1 MHRDEEDVPLMVMED
16 SAMLG
21 RAQRVAGLEI
31 RQLRPEEAQLH
42 ASVAAAG
49 FEAPAWARLAATP

>member
-1 MHRDEEDVPLMVMED
+1 MVMED